1 MCLKPFPFLYYYEL
15 VYYSSSFFVSCNMHY
30 LSCLLYNKKVQLCVF
45 CKQNVYYYPY
55 YLIFR
60 YIFI

>member
-30 LSCLLYNKKVQLCVF
+30 LSCLLYDKKGVIICILQAKCIFVI
-45 CKQNVYYYPY
+45 
-55 YLIFR
+55 LI
-60 YIFI
+60 I